1 MKIFITGSSTG
12 LGALTAKSLLAK
24 GNDVVLHA
32 RNEKRAEDAL
42 KFNPQASAVGI
53 GDLSKVEDVK
63 SIAQQVDKL
72 GPFDVI
78 IHNAGVYTNDS
89 SQTLAVNVVAPYML
103 TNLINLPKRLIYISS
118 GMHVG
123 SRLDVN
129 KLDDLDYSGSKLA
142 VLLIAKAVERKHP
155 EVIVNSID
163 PGWVPTRMGGSGAND
178 SLEGGYQGQVWLAS
192 GDDKQAV
199 TSGNYYYH
207 SKLSQYDERV
217 DNTEFQNQLVDKL
230 AQITGTKMQ

>member
-42 KFNPQASAVGI
+42 KFNPQASDVVI
-53 GDLSKVEDVK
+53 GDLSKFEDIK
-63 SIAQQVDKL
+63 SIAHQVNKL

-129 KLDDLDYSGSKLA
+129 KLNDLDY
-142 VLLIAKAVERKHP
+142 
-155 EVIVNSID
+155 
-163 PGWVPTRMGGSGAND
+163 
-178 SLEGGYQGQVWLAS
+178 
-192 GDDKQAV
+192 
-199 TSGNYYYH
+199 
-207 SKLSQYDERV
+207 
-217 DNTEFQNQLVDKL
+217 
-230 AQITGTKMQ
+230 